1 MTTYVVYELT
11 MDGSIYIAKAGFTTK
26 QQANQWISEHQLDY
40 RKQRAI
46 RRERGKVI

>member
-40 RKQRAI
+40 RNSEPFVE
-46 RRERGKVI
+46 REVK